1 MKIEEMDKSVPKP
14 YKDSPTSIKGYE
26 DIFAGMVELL
36 ETARRLAA
44 RAVNAVMTATYW
56 EIGRRIV
63 EWELGGKNRAPY
75 GEELMKQLSQDL
87 TERFGRGF
95 SHRNIYLMRSFYS
108 NYHEILQTV
117 SAKSDIDQPIEIIQ
131 TVSGKRK
138 VQTPSAQSK
147 DLISYINSLANIFPL
162 SWSHYVSLLSVKEP
176 EARSFYESEALKG
189 GWTVRQ
195 LDRQITTNF
204 YERTL
209 LSKNKAALLTK
220 GRKLKHKDEIAP
232 EQEIKDPFLLE
243 FLGLKDEYYESDLE
257 EALIQKLE
265 TFLLELGNDFT
276 FVGRQKRLRIG
287 DTWYRIDLIFF
298 HRALRCMVIID
309 LKIGKF
315 APADVGQMTLYLNYI
330 SEHWKKD
337 DENPPV
343 GLILCSQKDEAV
355 VYYSLKNLPNK
366 ILASEY
372 KMQLPDKKLLE
383 AELKRTRKAL
393 ESHLK
398 IKAE

>member
-26 DIFAGMVELL
+26 DILAGMVELL

-131 TVSGKRK
+131 TASGKRK

-220 GRKLKHKDEIAP
+220 GRKKKH
-232 EQEIKDPFLLE
+232 
-243 FLGLKDEYYESDLE
+243 
-257 EALIQKLE
+257 
-265 TFLLELGNDFT
+265 
-276 FVGRQKRLRIG
+276 
-287 DTWYRIDLIFF
+287 TWL
-298 HRALRCMVIID
+298 
-309 LKIGKF
+309 
-315 APADVGQMTLYLNYI
+315 
-330 SEHWKKD
+330 
-337 DENPPV
+337 
-343 GLILCSQKDEAV
+343 
-355 VYYSLKNLPNK
+355 
-366 ILASEY
+366 
-372 KMQLPDKKLLE
+372 
-383 AELKRTRKAL
+383 
-393 ESHLK
+393 
-398 IKAE
+398 